1 MFLQMNFYSKELGKA
16 TTVNVLIP
24 EKCRSAGKPYKT
36 MWLLHGL
43 TDDHTAWM
51 RYTSIERYANEW
63 GIAVVMPNAD
73 RSWYTNT
80 AYGVK
85 YFDFIAGA
93 SFDETRV
100 KKNDVI
106 DYALKSCKIE
116 DLSKVI
122 MIGDRE
128 HDVLG
133 ASCFGIDSIGV
144 LWGYGSREEL
154 EKAGATYIAQKIEDI
169 QKFII

>member
-24 EKCRSAGKPYKT
+24 EKSRSANRPYKT

-51 RYTSIERYANEW
+51 RYTAIERYANEW

-85 YFDFIAGA
+85 YFDFIA
-93 SFDETRV
+93 
-100 KKNDVI
+100 K
-106 DYALKSCKIE
+106 
-116 DLSKVI
+116 
-122 MIGDRE
+122 
-128 HDVLG
+128 
-133 ASCFGIDSIGV
+133 
-144 LWGYGSREEL
+144 EL
-154 EKAGATYIAQKIEDI
+154 YNGL
-169 QKFII
+169 F